1 MAAQTNFVG
10 DNANETATATAQDLL
25 REEKIFLQSRLASIR
40 EGLNQVQKENSMLKM
55 RSTIALGQCKLQVES
70 VEDDNQY
77 LVEKYFDLK
86 RKAEASE
93 RSLESKS
100 NELAALQSVLQ
111 HEDEEIWKRKWIAKQ
126 TLLHEHIIHVP
137 SNHLR
142 TEGKNER
149 AKANE
154 TNDKHSWRR

>member
-100 NELAALQSVLQ
+100 NELAALLSVLQ
-111 HEDEEIWKRKWIAKQ
+111 HEDEEI
-126 TLLHEHIIHVP
+126 
-137 SNHLR
+137 
-142 TEGKNER
+142 
-149 AKANE
+149 
-154 TNDKHSWRR
+154 